1 MKLKTIANTV
11 ENITG
16 VNIFEQTRR
25 RDVIELRSMVNT
37 YLTKVQNMKLM
48 AIVNDYKKNGYNTT
62 HPSIIHSIN
71 TYPTHSFYNRDL
83 ELIYE
88 SLLND
93 TKLNILN
100 KIQNLTPEQVEK
112 VEAIISE

>member
-37 YLTKVQNMKLM
+37 YLSKTLNMKLM

-62 HPSIIHSIN
+62 HPSVIHSIN

-100 KIQNLTPEQVEK
+100 KVQNLTPEQVEK
-112 VEAIISE
+112 VEAIINE

>member
-25 RDVIELRSMVNT
+25 RDVIEMRSMVNT

>member
-1 MKLKTIANTV
+1 MKLKTIADTV
-11 ENITG
+11 KNITG

-25 RDVIELRSMVNT
+25 RDVIEMRCMVNT
-37 YLTKVQNMKLM
+37 YLTKELNMKLM
-48 AIVNDYKKNGYNTT
+48 SIVNDYKKNGYNTT
-62 HPSIIHSIN
+62 HTSIIHSIN

>member
-71 TYPTHSFYNRDL
+71 TYPQHRFYNRDL